1 MLCEGG
7 ERDFARKGKWKR
19 EGNKKKGS
27 RNWWQNKK
35 GKTREGSGKG
45 AGRGG
50 GGEKDE
56 GRGVVEGNTIDP
68 LRWAKLQD
76 KNHPE
81 GKDRWRWRKEKQA
94 KGGQYSLKHR
104 ARSGQ
109 SQTTKGEVTACS

>member
-1 MLCEGG
+1 MKEGRG
-7 ERDFARKGKWKR
+7 ISR
-19 EGNKKKGS
+19 EK
-27 RNWWQNKK
+27 
-35 GKTREGSGKG
+35 GSGKG
-45 AGRGG
+45 RKIKKKGKPKLVAKQEGKDTGREWEGCGKGG